1 MSEVDEF
8 NYAPKD
14 YTITRNIPYQIR
26 WKIMQMKLILSD
38 LKELRDKYNVL
49 SADILYET
57 VKDDINEYLKE
68 VVSLLYSKKK
78 KVMEMI
84 K

>member
-1 MSEVDEF
+1 MSETDEF
-8 NYAPKD
+8 TYAPKD

-26 WKIMQMKLILSD
+26 WKIMHMKLMLYD
-38 LKELRDKYNVL
+38 LKELKDKYGIE
-49 SADILYET
+49 SAMVLYE
-57 VKDDINEYLKE
+57 VVREDINDYLKE
-68 VVSLLYSKKK
+68 VAKLLYSKKK

>member
-1 MSEVDEF
+1 MSETDEF
-8 NYAPKD
+8 TYAPKD

-26 WKIMQMKLILSD
+26 WKIMHMKLMLYD
-38 LKELRDKYNVL
+38 LKELKDKYGIE
-49 SADILYET
+49 SAMVLYE
-57 VKDDINEYLKE
+57 VVREDINEYLKE
-68 VVSLLYSKKK
+68 VAKLLYSKKK